1 MQRTKAKTAPEVS
14 EAAAA
19 LGRIGGKS
27 KSNRKIEA
35 ITKNLDKANAA
46 LDANA
51 RKERAKKAAAARWKK
66 AKETNGKDE

>member
-1 MQRTKAKTAPEVS
+1 MEKDQSIS

-19 LGRIGGKS
+19 MGRIGGKS
-27 KSNRKIEA
+27 RSARKIDA

-66 AKETNGKDE
+66 AKMSKDKE

>member
-1 MQRTKAKTAPEVS
+1 MANNTSIS

-27 KSNRKIEA
+27 KSARKIEA
-35 ITKNLDKANAA
+35 ITKNLDKANAT

-66 AKETNGKDE
+66 AKETNVKDE

>member
-1 MQRTKAKTAPEVS
+1 MEQNIS

-27 KSNRKIEA
+27 KSARKIEA

-66 AKETNGKDE
+66 AKETNVKNE

>member
-1 MQRTKAKTAPEVS
+1 MKQNIS

-27 KSNRKIEA
+27 KSARKIEA

-66 AKETNGKDE
+66 AKETNVKDE